1 VRASANT
8 GSANVPVKLGTDGGS
23 PQRLVQLLFLDEEP
37 SRRWDAYREYG
48 KAVEASGAGRVS
60 FAAPFWPTVVG
71 TDVYTDRLW

>member
-1 VRASANT
+1 
-8 GSANVPVKLGTDGGS
+8 
-23 PQRLVQLLFLDEEP
+23 VQLLFLDEEP